1 MFPVPTV
8 RSPPGLA
15 KTPLSALGLKPHNP
29 AEILLHPV
37 GGECGHG
44 GCRCFLGGCVC
55 EDTAGRVPWLE
66 KALLPPFL
74 GQVALGSLS
83 PTVAA
88 LDL

>member
-1 MFPVPTV
+1 MGALNPWTALAFLKLYLPPSTNALVSPVPTV

-44 GCRCFLGGCVC
+44 GCR
-55 EDTAGRVPWLE
+55 
-66 KALLPPFL
+66 
-74 GQVALGSLS
+74 
-83 PTVAA
+83 
-88 LDL
+88 